1 MVSLVTFASSTSS
14 FVSSFASSGS
24 FGYAFV
30 RAVTANMAPAAA
42 LVTLG
47 STSFSFAFRY
57 LIRLTR
63 GVSWPTVSIVIPP
76 VTIFVVF
83 AGLVTIWIFFFA
95 FPVNLADLLVY
106 VI

>member
-1 MVSLVTFASSTSS
+1 MWAGTLAFA
-14 FVSSFASSGS
+14 
-24 FGYAFV
+24 
-30 RAVTANMAPAAA
+30 
-42 LVTLG
+42 
-47 STSFSFAFRY
+47 FAFRY
-57 LIRLTR
+57 LVSLTR

-106 VI
+106 VIRISFEAFTACPIFALAVQLLVCIVR